1 VRLLRG
7 FGRFWYDF
15 VIGDDWKV
23 AAAVLAALAVA
34 GVLVV
39 AGVPAPVLAPLA
51 AGLVAVAFLIALA
64 VDTRRR

>member
-1 VRLLRG
+1 MRLLRG

-51 AGLVAVAFLIALA
+51 AGLVAVAFLTALA
-64 VDTRRR
+64 VDTRHR